1 MPCPQVNGRTPFVP
15 ETTPAQPALRTRGAP
30 AEQSYV
36 LCAIKRVHHWPCRFC
51 GGTLVV
57 WGPPGW
63 GRCAG
68 PIRRGGAVV
77 EGENP
82 RRVWKSRRKRIEG
95 KTQYVR
101 VSMSESERAALMVL
115 EQQTGLSPSA
125 LMVEAVFG
133 SADPVA
139 VQLRRNQLVE
149 LLAMRRLM
157 ATISNNVNQI
167 ARHANSTGE
176 VLPETVETMR
186 EARRFSEAVLAK
198 IEELI
203 P

>member
-1 MPCPQVNGRTPFVP
+1 MV
-15 ETTPAQPALRTRGAP
+15 
-30 AEQSYV
+30 EQ
-36 LCAIKRVHHWPCRFC
+36 
-51 GGTLVV
+51 
-57 WGPPGW
+57 
-63 GRCAG
+63 
-68 PIRRGGAVV
+68 
-77 EGENP
+77 ENP

-101 VSMSESERAALMVL
+101 VSMSESERAQLMVL

-139 VQLRRNQLVE
+139 VQLRRNQLAE
-149 LLAMRRLM
+149 LIQMRHQM
-157 ATISNNVNQI
+157 ATIANNVNQI

-176 VLPETVETMR
+176 VLPETVATLQ
-186 EARRFSEAVLAK
+186 EARRFGADVLAK

>member
-1 MPCPQVNGRTPFVP
+1 MV
-15 ETTPAQPALRTRGAP
+15 
-30 AEQSYV
+30 EQ
-36 LCAIKRVHHWPCRFC
+36 
-51 GGTLVV
+51 
-57 WGPPGW
+57 
-63 GRCAG
+63 
-68 PIRRGGAVV
+68 
-77 EGENP
+77 ENP

-101 VSMSESERAALMVL
+101 VSMSEAERAQLMML

-139 VQLRRNQLVE
+139 VQLRRNQLAE
-149 LLAMRRLM
+149 LIQMRHQM
-157 ATISNNVNQI
+157 ATIANNVNQI

-176 VLPETVETMR
+176 VLPETAETLR
-186 EARRFSEAVLAK
+186 EARRFGDEVLAT

>member
-1 MPCPQVNGRTPFVP
+1 MV
-15 ETTPAQPALRTRGAP
+15 
-30 AEQSYV
+30 EQ
-36 LCAIKRVHHWPCRFC
+36 
-51 GGTLVV
+51 
-57 WGPPGW
+57 
-63 GRCAG
+63 
-68 PIRRGGAVV
+68 
-77 EGENP
+77 ENP
-82 RRVWKSRRKRIEG
+82 RHVWKSRRKRIEG

-101 VSMSESERAALMVL
+101 VSMSEAERAALMVL

-139 VQLRRNQLVE
+139 VQLRRNQLAE
-149 LLAMRRLM
+149 LIQMRHLM
-157 ATISNNVNQI
+157 ATIANNVNQI

-176 VLPETVETMR
+176 VLPETVETLQ
-186 EARRFSEAVLAK
+186 EARRFGADVLAK

>member
-1 MPCPQVNGRTPFVP
+1 
-15 ETTPAQPALRTRGAP
+15 
-30 AEQSYV
+30 
-36 LCAIKRVHHWPCRFC
+36 
-51 GGTLVV
+51 
-57 WGPPGW
+57 
-63 GRCAG
+63 
-68 PIRRGGAVV
+68 VV
-77 EGENP
+77 EQENP

-139 VQLRRNQLVE
+139 VQLRRNQLAE
-149 LLAMRRLM
+149 LIQMRHQM
-157 ATISNNVNQI
+157 ATIANNVNQI

-176 VLPETVETMR
+176 VLPETAETLR
-186 EARRFSEAVLAK
+186 EARRFGDEVLAK

>member
-1 MPCPQVNGRTPFVP
+1 MV
-15 ETTPAQPALRTRGAP
+15 
-30 AEQSYV
+30 EQ
-36 LCAIKRVHHWPCRFC
+36 
-51 GGTLVV
+51 
-57 WGPPGW
+57 
-63 GRCAG
+63 
-68 PIRRGGAVV
+68 
-77 EGENP
+77 ENP
-82 RRVWKSRRKRIEG
+82 RHVWKSRRKRIEG

-101 VSMSESERAALMVL
+101 VSMSEAERAQLMML

-139 VQLRRNQLVE
+139 VQLRRNQLAE
-149 LLAMRRLM
+149 LIQMRHLM
-157 ATISNNVNQI
+157 ATIANNVNQI

-176 VLPETVETMR
+176 VLPETVETLQ
-186 EARRFSEAVLAK
+186 EARRFGADVLAK

>member
-1 MPCPQVNGRTPFVP
+1 MV
-15 ETTPAQPALRTRGAP
+15 
-30 AEQSYV
+30 EQ
-36 LCAIKRVHHWPCRFC
+36 
-51 GGTLVV
+51 
-57 WGPPGW
+57 
-63 GRCAG
+63 
-68 PIRRGGAVV
+68 
-77 EGENP
+77 ENP
-82 RRVWKSRRKRIEG
+82 RHVWKSRRKRIEG

-101 VSMSESERAALMVL
+101 VSMSEAERAQLMVL

-139 VQLRRNQLVE
+139 VQLRRNQLAE
-149 LLAMRRLM
+149 LIQMRHQM
-157 ATISNNVNQI
+157 ATIANNVNQI

-176 VLPETVETMR
+176 VLPETVDTLQ
-186 EARRFSEAVLAK
+186 EARRFGADVLAK

>member
-1 MPCPQVNGRTPFVP
+1 M
-15 ETTPAQPALRTRGAP
+15 
-30 AEQSYV
+30 EQ
-36 LCAIKRVHHWPCRFC
+36 
-51 GGTLVV
+51 
-57 WGPPGW
+57 
-63 GRCAG
+63 
-68 PIRRGGAVV
+68 
-77 EGENP
+77 ENP
-82 RRVWKSRRKRIEG
+82 RHVWKSRRKRIEG

-167 ARHANSTGE
+167 ARHANSTDE
-176 VLPETVETMR
+176 VLPATVETLR
-186 EARRFSEAVLAK
+186 EARRFGMDVLAK
-198 IEELI
+198 IDELI

>member
-1 MPCPQVNGRTPFVP
+1 MV
-15 ETTPAQPALRTRGAP
+15 
-30 AEQSYV
+30 EQ
-36 LCAIKRVHHWPCRFC
+36 
-51 GGTLVV
+51 
-57 WGPPGW
+57 
-63 GRCAG
+63 
-68 PIRRGGAVV
+68 
-77 EGENP
+77 ENP

-139 VQLRRNQLVE
+139 VQLRRNQLAE
-149 LLAMRRLM
+149 LIQMRHQM
-157 ATISNNVNQI
+157 ATIANNVNQI

-176 VLPETVETMR
+176 VLPETAETLQ
-186 EARRFSEAVLAK
+186 EARRFGADVLAK

>member
-1 MPCPQVNGRTPFVP
+1 MV
-15 ETTPAQPALRTRGAP
+15 
-30 AEQSYV
+30 EQ
-36 LCAIKRVHHWPCRFC
+36 
-51 GGTLVV
+51 
-57 WGPPGW
+57 
-63 GRCAG
+63 
-68 PIRRGGAVV
+68 
-77 EGENP
+77 ENP

-139 VQLRRNQLVE
+139 VQLRRNQLAE
-149 LLAMRRLM
+149 LIQMRQLM
-157 ATISNNVNQI
+157 ATIANNVNQI

-176 VLPETVETMR
+176 VLPETAETLR
-186 EARRFSEAVLAK
+186 EARRFGDEVLAK

>member
-1 MPCPQVNGRTPFVP
+1 MV
-15 ETTPAQPALRTRGAP
+15 
-30 AEQSYV
+30 EQ
-36 LCAIKRVHHWPCRFC
+36 
-51 GGTLVV
+51 
-57 WGPPGW
+57 
-63 GRCAG
+63 
-68 PIRRGGAVV
+68 
-77 EGENP
+77 ENP

-101 VSMSESERAALMVL
+101 VSMSEAERAQLMML

-139 VQLRRNQLVE
+139 VQLRRNQLAE
-149 LLAMRRLM
+149 LIQMRHQM
-157 ATISNNVNQI
+157 ATIANNVNQI

-176 VLPETVETMR
+176 VLPETVATLQ
-186 EARRFSEAVLAK
+186 EARRFGADVLAK

>member
-1 MPCPQVNGRTPFVP
+1 MG
-15 ETTPAQPALRTRGAP
+15 ALRW
-30 AEQSYV
+30 AE
-36 LCAIKRVHHWPCRFC
+36 
-51 GGTLVV
+51 T
-57 WGPPGW
+57 
-63 GRCAG
+63 
-68 PIRRGGAVV
+68 RGGAVV
-77 EGENP
+77 EQENP
-82 RRVWKSRRKRIEG
+82 RHVWKSRRKRIEG

-101 VSMSESERAALMVL
+101 VSMSESERAQLMVL

-139 VQLRRNQLVE
+139 VQLRRNQLAE
-149 LLAMRRLM
+149 LIQMRQLM
-157 ATISNNVNQI
+157 ATIANNVNQI

-176 VLPETVETMR
+176 VLPETAETLR
-186 EARRFSEAVLAK
+186 EARRFGEEVLAK

>member
-1 MPCPQVNGRTPFVP
+1 M
-15 ETTPAQPALRTRGAP
+15 ED
-30 AEQSYV
+30 
-36 LCAIKRVHHWPCRFC
+36 
-51 GGTLVV
+51 
-57 WGPPGW
+57 
-63 GRCAG
+63 
-68 PIRRGGAVV
+68 
-77 EGENP
+77 ENP

-101 VSMSESERAALMVL
+101 VSMSESERAQLMVL

-125 LMVEAVFG
+125 LMVQAVFG
-133 SADPVA
+133 AADPVA

-176 VLPETVETMR
+176 VLPETAETLR
-186 EARRFSEAVLAK
+186 EARRFGEEVLAK
-198 IEELI
+198 LEELA

>member
-1 MPCPQVNGRTPFVP
+1 MV
-15 ETTPAQPALRTRGAP
+15 
-30 AEQSYV
+30 EQ
-36 LCAIKRVHHWPCRFC
+36 
-51 GGTLVV
+51 
-57 WGPPGW
+57 
-63 GRCAG
+63 
-68 PIRRGGAVV
+68 
-77 EGENP
+77 ENP

-139 VQLRRNQLVE
+139 VQLRRNQLAE
-149 LLAMRRLM
+149 LIQMRHQM
-157 ATISNNVNQI
+157 ATIANNVNQI

-176 VLPETVETMR
+176 VLPETAETLR
-186 EARRFSEAVLAK
+186 EARRFGEEVLVK

>member
-1 MPCPQVNGRTPFVP
+1 MV
-15 ETTPAQPALRTRGAP
+15 
-30 AEQSYV
+30 EQ
-36 LCAIKRVHHWPCRFC
+36 
-51 GGTLVV
+51 
-57 WGPPGW
+57 
-63 GRCAG
+63 
-68 PIRRGGAVV
+68 
-77 EGENP
+77 ENP

-101 VSMSESERAALMVL
+101 VSMSESERAQLMVL

-133 SADPVA
+133 STDPVA
-139 VQLRRNQLVE
+139 VQLRRNQLAE
-149 LLAMRRLM
+149 LIQMRHQM
-157 ATISNNVNQI
+157 ATIANNVNQI

-176 VLPETVETMR
+176 VLPEAVETMR
-186 EARRFSEAVLAK
+186 EARRFSEEVLAK

>member
-1 MPCPQVNGRTPFVP
+1 MV
-15 ETTPAQPALRTRGAP
+15 
-30 AEQSYV
+30 EQ
-36 LCAIKRVHHWPCRFC
+36 
-51 GGTLVV
+51 
-57 WGPPGW
+57 
-63 GRCAG
+63 
-68 PIRRGGAVV
+68 
-77 EGENP
+77 ENP
-82 RRVWKSRRKRIEG
+82 RHVWKSRRKRIEG

-101 VSMSESERAALMVL
+101 VSMSEAERAQLMVL

-139 VQLRRNQLVE
+139 VQLRRNQLAE
-149 LLAMRRLM
+149 LIQMRHQM
-157 ATISNNVNQI
+157 ATIANNVNQI

-176 VLPETVETMR
+176 VLPETVETLQK
-186 EARRFSEAVLAK
+186 ARRFGEEVLAK